1 MKKRI
6 LSALLVLV
14 LLLGVLAGCSKKDTQ
29 TTDDTNKN
37 DQSSETAETSS
48 QYAYQAQFLD
58 LPEDIQW
65 IGSSCVAGDLL
76 YFSASVPDGGKET
89 YTDENGQEVSYD
101 TYSEAIFRMDLST
114 GECTKLENYEA
125 EPVIE
130 DPTAADG
137 VTMGQDGSMIV
148 YNSSTNISTM
158 AAGADGTIWLYRQ
171 TNRYSSD
178 GSSDETISEL
188 IQLDAHGTLLR
199 TITPVSD
206 DASDNTDDWY
216 YTYISDIFS
225 DDKGYVYTY
234 DYQTLNVYGPDGTF
248 VCGKT
253 GDELNGQVCQFSA
266 SEVGV
271 TSVSADDKSV
281 FKQLDPETKDWGKET
296 PVSSDAWNLFPGN
309 DVYAYFYTRNGS
321 IYGERKDTGKT
332 EKVVDW
338 MSCDVDSNSIS
349 SDNIAFLSDGRIAA
363 VTSDYN
369 RQDGTNTQQ
378 VVVLTR
384 VDASSVKQKT
394 ELTLAC
400 YGLDYN
406 LRSQIV
412 KFNKNNSEYRIVV
425 KDYSE
430 LSSGDGA
437 DGLTKLNTEIISGNV
452 PDLMMT
458 NQLPIAQYAAKGL
471 LEDLWSY
478 IDADPEYSRDA
489 LMLQPINAA
498 QTDGHLYQM
507 PIDFGVVT
515 AIGLNKVVGGYTS
528 WTLADVND
536 ALSKLPEGATVFN
549 KYYTQAEM
557 LQYCVAMNASNFMNW
572 QDGTC
577 NFDSDEFRALLEF
590 VKPMPADFDWQSDDE
605 DYESDYSR
613 VRNGKQL
620 LYPTSISDFD
630 NLYYTFA
637 ALNNDAAF
645 IGFPREDGSS
655 GNCFASQVSL
665 AITTACKDKSAA
677 WSFIRSTLSDDYQ
690 TNMWSFPIVK
700 SAFEAQA
707 AKAMEQEY
715 ETDADGNQV
724 LDENGNPIPISTG
737 GMSYGDEPMIELYAV
752 TQEQYDAVMDV
763 INTTTSY
770 LDYDTN
776 VLVTISQEAA
786 AYFSGDK
793 TVEEVSKLIQN
804 RVSLYMQEQK

>member
-1 MKKRI
+1 M
-6 LSALLVLV
+6 
-14 LLLGVLAGCSKKDTQ
+14 
-29 TTDDTNKN
+29 
-37 DQSSETAETSS
+37 
-48 QYAYQAQFLD
+48 
-58 LPEDIQW
+58 
-65 IGSSCVAGDLL
+65 
-76 YFSASVPDGGKET
+76 
-89 YTDENGQEVSYD
+89 
-101 TYSEAIFRMDLST
+101 
-114 GECTKLENYEA
+114 
-125 EPVIE
+125 
-130 DPTAADG
+130 
-137 VTMGQDGSMIV
+137 
-148 YNSSTNISTM
+148 
-158 AAGADGTIWLYRQ
+158 
-171 TNRYSSD
+171 
-178 GSSDETISEL
+178 
-188 IQLDAHGTLLR
+188 
-199 TITPVSD
+199 
-206 DASDNTDDWY
+206 
-216 YTYISDIFS
+216 
-225 DDKGYVYTY
+225 
-234 DYQTLNVYGPDGTF
+234 
-248 VCGKT
+248 
-253 GDELNGQVCQFSA
+253 
-266 SEVGV
+266 
-271 TSVSADDKSV
+271 
-281 FKQLDPETKDWGKET
+281 
-296 PVSSDAWNLFPGN
+296 
-309 DVYAYFYTRNGS
+309 
-321 IYGERKDTGKT
+321 
-332 EKVVDW
+332 
-338 MSCDVDSNSIS
+338 
-349 SDNIAFLSDGRIAA
+349 SDGRIAA
-363 VTSDYN
+363 VLSDYN
-369 RQDGTNTQQ
+369 RQDGSGQQQ

-400 YGLDYN
+400 FGLDYN

-412 KFNKNNSEYRIVV
+412 KFNKNNSDYRIVV

-430 LSSGDGA
+430 LATEDDYTA
-437 DGLTKLNTEIISGNV
+437 GLTKLNTEIISGNV
-452 PDLMMT
+452 PDLIMT
-458 NQLPIAQYAAKGL
+458 NQLPVAQYAAKGL

-515 AIGLNKVVGGYTS
+515 AIGLNKIVGGYTS

-590 VKPMPADFDWQSDDE
+590 VKPLPADYNWQSDDE

-613 VRNGKQL
+613 VRDGKQL
-620 LYPTSISDFD
+620 LFPTSISDFD

-637 ALNNDAAF
+637 ALNNDVAF

-655 GNCFASQVSL
+655 GNCFISQVSL

-677 WSFIRSTLSDDYQ
+677 WSFIRSALSDDYQ
-690 TNMWSFPIVK
+690 TNMWAFPIVK

-715 ETDADGNQV
+715 ETDANGNQV

-737 GMSYGDEPMIELYAV
+737 GMSYGNEPMIELYAV

-776 VLVTISQEAA
+776 VLDTISQEAA

>member
-1 MKKRI
+1 
-6 LSALLVLV
+6 
-14 LLLGVLAGCSKKDTQ
+14 
-29 TTDDTNKN
+29 
-37 DQSSETAETSS
+37 
-48 QYAYQAQFLD
+48 
-58 LPEDIQW
+58 
-65 IGSSCVAGDLL
+65 
-76 YFSASVPDGGKET
+76 
-89 YTDENGQEVSYD
+89 
-101 TYSEAIFRMDLST
+101 
-114 GECTKLENYEA
+114 
-125 EPVIE
+125 
-130 DPTAADG
+130 
-137 VTMGQDGSMIV
+137 
-148 YNSSTNISTM
+148 M
-158 AAGADGTIWLYRQ
+158 AAGTDGTIWLYRQ
-171 TNRYSSD
+171 TSRYSSD

-206 DASDNTDDWY
+206 DASDNSDGWY
-216 YTYISDIFS
+216 YTISDIFS

-248 VCGKT
+248 ICGKT
-253 GDELNGQVCQFSA
+253 GDELNGQVCQLSA
-266 SEVGV
+266 SEVGM

-281 FKQLDPETKDWGKET
+281 FRQLDPETKDWGRET
-296 PVSSDAWNLFPGN
+296 PVSSDAWDLFPGN

-338 MSCDVDSNSIS
+338 MSCDIDSSFIG
-349 SDNIAFLSDGRIAA
+349 SDSIAFLSDGRIAA
-363 VTSDYN
+363 VLSDYN
-369 RQDGTNTQQ
+369 RQDGSGQQQ

-400 YGLDYN
+400 FDLDYN

-412 KFNKNNSEYRIVV
+412 KFNKNNSDYRIVV
-425 KDYSE
+425 KAYSE
-430 LSSGDGA
+430 FATEDDYTA
-437 DGLTKLNTEIISGNV
+437 GLTKLNTEIISGNV

-458 NQLPIAQYAAKGL
+458 NQLPVAQYAAKGL

-489 LMLQPINAA
+489 LMLQPINAVR
-498 QTDGHLYQM
+498 TDGHLYQM

-515 AIGLNKVVGGYTS
+515 AIGLNKIVGGYTS

-557 LQYCVAMNASNFMNW
+557 LQYCVAMNAANFMNW

-590 VKPMPADFDWQSDDE
+590 VKPLPADYDWQSDDE

-655 GNCFASQVSL
+655 GNCFTSQVSL

-715 ETDADGNQV
+715 ETDADGNQI

-770 LDYDTN
+770 LNYDTN
-776 VLVTISQEAA
+776 VLDTISQEAA